1 MLLLAVFSYCYRTCS
16 SATDPTP
23 TTSTGLG
30 NPPQEQPYCQPCL
43 KDGMGKPLQGRDCGF
58 TTHQRKITSHTCKI
72 LCPLKTIK
80 GKPGFTSKGQHE
92 QHGQQSRQPRLKP
105 HTITPSEFTHRVAN
119 RALSTTQSQDLG
131 LSPLSQPA
139 CTPLLQ
145 APLGARQYKPLISH
159 WT

>member
-1 MLLLAVFSYCYRTCS
+1 MSLLAVFSYYYRTCS
-16 SATDPTP
+16 SATDPIP

-30 NPPQEQPYCQPCL
+30 NPSQEQPWCQPYL

-58 TTHQRKITSHTCKI
+58 TIQQEEITGYTCKN
-72 LCPLKTIK
+72 PVS
-80 GKPGFTSKGQHE
+80 PWDSKRGARAHIQDR
-92 QHGQQSRQPRLKP
+92 QSRQPRLKP
-105 HTITPSEFTHRVAN
+105 HTTTPSEFTHRVASS
-119 RALSTTQSQDLG
+119 ALSTTQSRDLG

-145 APLGARQYKPLISH
+145 APLGARQYRLPISH